1 MSKRCGKIALLTC
14 VVLATAAVFAD
25 AQKKSWRDASVEVGD
40 IKIHY
45 LEAGAGDRHLVFIPG
60 WTMNAEV
67 WKEQIPYF
75 AARGFH
81 VLALDPRSQGQ
92 TTKTEEGNTY
102 AQHAADLHVF
112 LKQLN
117 AQHAVLVGW
126 SAGALT
132 ILEYLLS
139 PEAIRPDQV
148 VFVDPAPLGLKQP
161 EESFG
166 LTAQQFRE
174 LGLSLQQERKKAT
187 AAFVKGMFKSKAGD
201 FLLNELAVAS
211 LKTSVGTAT
220 ALMFDIV
227 TGDRRRA
234 LPRVSMPALIMVGPD
249 NRLYGE
255 HLQSK
260 IQRAKLEVIPETG
273 HALFLEKPQAFNQA
287 LEGFLGGQ

>member
-1 MSKRCGKIALLTC
+1 LLTC

-287 LEGFLGGQ
+287 LEGFLGGK